1 MRPLHRTLRSGT
13 ASIEA
18 HAQVFEQNDF
28 VLPTPLRMDADERFT
43 GRGVT
48 IAFLDS
54 GFHAHPDLTRP
65 GIAFSPITAFLPR
78 KVTRLRSRQMTWRLG
93 VVSARRAMKLALAS
107 RGSV

>member
-1 MRPLHRTLRSGT
+1 MDSSSHDHQHSPNRFGV
-13 ASIEA
+13 I
-18 HAQVFEQNDF
+18 
-28 VLPTPLRMDADERFT
+28 PTSVRLSAKLEYT
-43 GRGVT
+43 GKGVT

-78 KVTRLRSRQMTWRLG
+78 KGTRLRSRQMTWRLG